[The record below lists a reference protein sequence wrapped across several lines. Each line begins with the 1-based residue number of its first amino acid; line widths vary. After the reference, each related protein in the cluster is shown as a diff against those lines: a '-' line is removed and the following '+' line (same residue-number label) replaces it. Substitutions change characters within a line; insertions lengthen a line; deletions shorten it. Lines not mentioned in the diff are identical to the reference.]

1 MSKDKC
7 IKLSWS
13 VAEKVMR
20 TVKSLAESPVKKYW
34 GKSSEILGGKF
45 IYMWVPKAPKTFN
58 NLFAKIFVDGNFNL
72 KNLK

>member
-7 IKLSWS
+7 IKLCWS

-20 TVKSLAESPVKKYW
+20 TVKSLAESPVK
-34 GKSSEILGGKF
+34 EILGEKF

-58 NLFAKIFVDGNFNL
+58 NLFAKIIVDGNFNL